1 MKTLKKI
8 IGKPLLNF
16 EKLGDNN
23 RICKYCGVTFADII
37 EMYQSQRHGYYICQ
51 ECFKDRQE
59 QRLVI

>member
-1 MKTLKKI
+1 MQTLKKI
-8 IGKPLLNF
+8 N
-16 EKLGDNN
+16 EE
-23 RICKYCGVTFADII
+23 RICKYCGVTFTDII

>member
-51 ECFKDRQE
+51 EC
-59 QRLVI
+59 

>member
-8 IGKPLLNF
+8 ESG
-16 EKLGDNN
+16 
-23 RICKYCGVTFADII
+23 RICKYCGITFGDKI

-59 QRLVI
+59 QRLVIWHQCKS